1 MAAGAC
7 AGRVEAVRGC
17 WGGAGACCGAGGW
30 LGAAGGLGRRLS
42 LRKVAGADLI
52 DSALYSALAHAKC
65 GGNGADGVPG
75 GKCSDDRAVEVVSG
89 CGLDSGAGGGYVFG
103 AADRGGCDAWQVVKR
118 RLCVVVAF
126 RVGGA
131 GELAA
136 VGRVPVL
143 GAADDVRGLG
153 AGCKEYVRKGV
164 RLVALLVAGEC
175 GSDAGPCLSGYGL
188 RVVRVLDPLR
198 IGCASVSLGAV
209 LYGPRHFLQGG
220 ILFLAAHV
228 VPLTAGCCGG
238 LGGSVRLFQAKRE
251 LCAAARLRE
260 LRDGGAVQAPRL
272 PHDL

>member
-1 MAAGAC
+1 MC
-7 AGRVEAVRGC
+7 AGRVGAVCGC
-17 WGGAGACCGAGGW
+17 WGGVGACGGAGGW
-30 LGAAGGLGRRLS
+30 LGGCGGLGRRLS

-52 DSALYSALAHAKC
+52 DSALDGALAHAK
-65 GGNGADGVPG
+65 GGGDSADGVPV
-75 GKCSDDRAVEVVSG
+75 GKRSDDRAVDFVSG

-103 AADRGGCDAWQVVKR
+103 AADGGGGDAWQVVKR
-118 RLCVVVAF
+118 RLCAFVAV
-126 RVGGA
+126 RVGGVV

-136 VGRVPVL
+136 VGRVAVL
-143 GAADDVRGLG
+143 GAADYVRGLG

-209 LYGPRHFLQGG
+209 LDGPRHADQRG
-220 ILFLAAHV
+220 ILGFSVHGF
-228 VPLTAGCCGG
+228 PLTAGCCGG
-238 LGGSVRLFQAKRE
+238 LGGSVRLFEADGK
-251 LCAAARLRE
+251 LGAAARLRE
-260 LRDGGAVQAPRL
+260 LCDGGAVQAPRL